1 MGNAAF
7 QLPAFDEAPARPL
20 ADELVN
26 DPAIDRILETVRGH
40 LGLEIAFVSRYVENE
55 QRELTHVSTDLDL
68 PMGAGFR
75 EDREDSYC
83 WHILHGR
90 LPELIQDPADHP
102 LAQKLAITKLLPVG
116 CHVNTPLRLA
126 DGTVWGSFCALG
138 RQPDRNM
145 NTRDLAILKSFAGL
159 VGERIES
166 SLQEDEGLRQAR
178 KRVEAMLDGHAVTM
192 FQQPIHDLQ
201 SGRPVGVE
209 CLARFPD
216 LTKRGPQAWFDDA
229 ERAGLGNQLEMTAVR
244 CALETVGTVPDG
256 IYAAIN
262 ASPATILSG
271 ELRKVL
277 EESGAKNLV
286 IEVTEHQ
293 AVECFD
299 ALARE
304 IAAIKPYARV
314 AIDDVGT
321 GYSGLRHLI
330 ELQPDILKMD
340 MLLTRECDKDPARRA
355 IAAAMVQFSRDIGAK
370 LVAEGIE
377 TEEERAVMQNLGVD
391 YGQGYFFARPLPVV
405 AAQQHLLGVTMEE

>member
-1 MGNAAF
+1 M
-7 QLPAFDEAPARPL
+7 PAFDEASARPL
-20 ADELVN
+20 ADELVT
-26 DPAIDRILETVRGH
+26 DPGIDRILASVRGH
-40 LGLEIAFVSRYVENE
+40 LGVEIAFVSRYVEDD
-55 QRELTHVSTDLDL
+55 QRELTHVSSDLDL
-68 PMGAGFR
+68 PMGPGFR
-75 EDREDSYC
+75 EHREESYC
-83 WHILHGR
+83 WHILNGR

-102 LAQKLAITKLLPVG
+102 LTQKLAITDFLPVG
-116 CHVNTPLRLA
+116 CHINTPLRLA

-138 RQPDRNM
+138 RTPDRSLNA
-145 NTRDLAILKSFAGL
+145 RDLNILKSFAGL
-159 VGERIES
+159 VGERIEA
-166 SLQEDEGLRQAR
+166 SLEEDIMLRQAR
-178 KRVEAMLDGHAVTM
+178 RRVEAMLDGHAVTI
-192 FQQPIHDLQ
+192 FQQPIHDLAN
-201 SGRPVGVE
+201 GRPVGVE

-229 ERAGLGNQLEMTAVR
+229 ERTGLGNQLEMTAVR

-262 ASPATILSG
+262 ASPATIISG

-277 EESGAKNLV
+277 EQSGARDLV

-293 AVECFD
+293 QVADFG

-304 IAAIKPYARV
+304 IAALKPFARI

-330 ELQPDILKMD
+330 ELQPDVLKMD
-340 MLLTRECDKDPARRA
+340 MILTRECDTDPARRA

-377 TEEERAVMQNLGVD
+377 TEGERAVMQDLGVD
-391 YGQGYFFARPLPVV
+391 HGQGYLFARPLPVV
-405 AAQQHLLGVTMEE
+405 AAQQHLLGVALGE